1 MREHPSTR
9 AMAARAVPLST
20 TRTGYMKHAHR
31 EQTLSRQPP
40 VMKTRRSA
48 CQLQQQRKE
57 EAAIAGRRE
66 VVRRARQ
73 PSHRVRVPAQW
84 GSARAALR
92 AAHAALRHAHAALRH
107 AHAALR
113 RPDCSTAA
121 QLVPQCCG
129 DSQHCGSPPAAVR
142 RAHVAAATDFG
153 RTAATLG

>member
-57 EAAIAGRRE
+57 EAAIAGRRDVHE
-66 VVRRARQ
+66 SGLNC
-73 PSHRVRVPAQW
+73 PSAIAPRPGPGAV
-84 GSARAALR
+84 GGGRAALR
-92 AAHAALRHAHAALRH
+92 
-107 AHAALR
+107 
-113 RPDCSTAA
+113 
-121 QLVPQCCG
+121 G
-129 DSQHCGSPPAAVR
+129 DAGARAKAVR
-142 RAHVAAATDFG
+142 RLGLSDCETCERITEG
-153 RTAATLG
+153 RERVVNERFVSTVN